1 MASGER
7 AGGSG
12 IRGRR
17 DLEYAQRSY
26 GMVQLNQMP
35 ETHSFTVIPGHKKGD
50 LKEQLLLESGEG
62 AFWMVVSLVSSK
74 STLF

>member
-1 MASGER
+1 
-7 AGGSG
+7 
-12 IRGRR
+12 
-17 DLEYAQRSY
+17 
-26 GMVQLNQMP
+26 MVQLNQMP